1 MNDMK
6 SKLKGMTLLSLLS
19 LGGCV
24 TTAKVPHVPA
34 LTLAELRSEL
44 DLSEQRLQLSIDQQL
59 QQTQQQQA
67 QQATQQATKQQRL
80 LAQLNN
86 NVTHMKESV
95 KTVGAKITSLAKQPP
110 KTIVTPAE
118 KCSPST
124 SQDHSLDGK
133 LLVGEAEW
141 IWVDAAND
149 AFLARVDT
157 GATTS
162 SISAQDI
169 TIFERNG
176 KNWVRFFLSH
186 QDTDDKIQ
194 IEAPLVRHVRVR
206 QASANDLDRRPVVRL
221 AVRLG
226 NMTEKAEFTLKDRSD
241 MAFPVLLGREFL
253 KDIAIVDVAREY
265 IQPKPK
271 LKDVK

>member
-1 MNDMK
+1 
-6 SKLKGMTLLSLLS
+6 MTLLSLLS

-24 TTAKVPHVPA
+24 SMEKAPPVPT
-34 LTLAELRSEL
+34 LTLADLRNEIS
-44 DLSEQRLQLSIDQQL
+44 LSEQRLQTSME
-59 QQTQQQQA
+59 QQQKQYV
-67 QQATQQATKQQRL
+67 QQQHL
-80 LAQLNN
+80 LVQLNTD
-86 NVTHMKESV
+86 VTNMKESV
-95 KTVGAKITSLAKQPP
+95 NKVDSKLSQLPPEPP
-110 KTIVTPAE
+110 KAMPIPTE
-118 KCSPST
+118 KCPAPSQGHT
-124 SQDHSLDGK
+124 VDGK

-149 AFLARVDT
+149 AFQARVDT

-162 SISAQDI
+162 SISAQEI

-186 QDTDDKIQ
+186 QEMDDKIQ

-206 QASANDLDRRPVVRL
+206 QASADDLDRRPVVRL
-221 AVRLG
+221 AVRIG
-226 NMTEKAEFTLKDRSD
+226 DMTEKAEFTLKDRSD
-241 MAFPVLLGREFL
+241 MTFPVLLGREFL
-253 KDIAIVDVAREY
+253 KDIAVVDVAREY

>member
-24 TTAKVPHVPA
+24 NMEKTPVVPA

-44 DLSEQRLQLSIDQQL
+44 SQSEQRLHTSMEQQ
-59 QQTQQQQA
+59 QKQYVQQQQ
-67 QQATQQATKQQRL
+67 L
-80 LAQLNN
+80 LVQLNTD
-86 NVTHMKESV
+86 VTNMKESV
-95 KTVGAKITSLAKQPP
+95 KQVGRKLATLPAAAP
-110 KTIVTPAE
+110 KPIVIPTE
-118 KCSPST
+118 KCPT
-124 SQDHSLDGK
+124 PNQGHTLDGK
-133 LLVGEAEW
+133 LMVGEAEW
-141 IWVDAAND
+141 IWVDAANE
-149 AFLARVDT
+149 AFQARVDT

-162 SISAQDI
+162 SISAQEI

-176 KNWVRFFLSH
+176 KNWVRFFLSQ
-186 QDTDDKIQ
+186 QDSEDKIQ

-206 QASANDLDRRPVVRL
+206 QASADDLDRRPVVRL
-221 AVRLG
+221 TVRIG
-226 NMTEKAEFTLKDRSD
+226 DMTEKAEFTLKDRSD
-241 MAFPVLLGREFL
+241 MTFPVLLGREFL
-253 KDIAIVDVAREY
+253 KDIAVVDVAREY

>member
-24 TTAKVPHVPA
+24 SMEKAPPVPT
-34 LTLAELRSEL
+34 LTLAELRNEIS
-44 DLSEQRLQLSIDQQL
+44 LSEQRLQTSME
-59 QQTQQQQA
+59 QQQKQYV
-67 QQATQQATKQQRL
+67 QQQHL
-80 LAQLNN
+80 LVQLNTD
-86 NVTHMKESV
+86 VTNMKESV
-95 KTVGAKITSLAKQPP
+95 KKVDSKLATLPPEPP
-110 KTIVTPAE
+110 KPMAIPTE
-118 KCSPST
+118 KCPAPSQGHT
-124 SQDHSLDGK
+124 VDGK

-149 AFLARVDT
+149 AFQARVDT

-162 SISAQDI
+162 SISAQEI

-186 QDTDDKIQ
+186 QEMD
-194 IEAPLVRHVRVR
+194 
-206 QASANDLDRRPVVRL
+206 DLDRRPVVRL
-221 AVRLG
+221 TVRIG
-226 NMTEKAEFTLKDRSD
+226 DMTEKAEFTLKDRSD
-241 MAFPVLLGREFL
+241 MTFPVLLGREFL
-253 KDIAIVDVAREY
+253 KDIAVVDVAREY

>member
-24 TTAKVPHVPA
+24 SMEKAPPA
-34 LTLAELRSEL
+34 PTLTLAELRNEIT
-44 DLSEQRLQLSIDQQL
+44 LSEQRLQTSME
-59 QQTQQQQA
+59 QQQKQYV
-67 QQATQQATKQQRL
+67 QQQHL
-80 LAQLNN
+80 LVQLNTD
-86 NVTHMKESV
+86 VTNMKESV
-95 KTVGAKITSLAKQPP
+95 KKVDSKLATLPPEPP
-110 KTIVTPAE
+110 KPMAIPTE
-118 KCSPST
+118 KCPAPSQGHT
-124 SQDHSLDGK
+124 VDGK

-149 AFLARVDT
+149 AFQARVDT

-162 SISAQDI
+162 SISAQEI

-186 QDTDDKIQ
+186 QEMDDKIQ

-206 QASANDLDRRPVVRL
+206 QASADDLDRRPVVRL
-221 AVRLG
+221 TVRIG
-226 NMTEKAEFTLKDRSD
+226 DMT
-241 MAFPVLLGREFL
+241 FPVLLGREFL
-253 KDIAIVDVAREY
+253 KDIAVVDVAREY